1 MTKKIFKK
9 IGNVL
14 TMSLAIA
21 FIGILSPV
29 GTSAAVNGEPYG
41 FTYDN
46 AANGCTVYRYYC
58 LGDRSEYVP
67 YREFYSRGS
76 YLYTGKGILLKNGII
91 SCANTNGF
99 DANGIFYSI
108 GVNSSLTKY
117 DFGNTPTV
125 ILKEGALKL
134 NYDTADLAV
143 SVTTTEGTLSLDTLK
158 KVSEP
163 DTGFI
168 APKPVSPNRVD
179 MYENS
184 AGEFVYEAYQS
195 GKLKYKV
202 LVSKNGKKVLNRT
215 AGVRLTDTLTG
226 AKFIGFDTSYN
237 VYLFEGST
245 LYRFMEGKWFSAQ
258 KLVLSGNFKTFE
270 RDNNGFITKIV
281 TQKSSYQ
288 MKQLAVSGGWKA
300 SRTYVVT
307 KANYKTLYKKGSV
320 ASNTL
325 TLTHRKGNLYLDG
338 AKIASGVSKYGF
350 ASAKKII
357 YIKNRTAYSCDF
369 CGRSKKI
376 CTKARKLV
384 TNSVGL
390 VKKVK
395 LAKGTKKIR

>member
-1 MTKKIFKK
+1 MSKKILTK
-9 IGNVL
+9 IGNLL
-14 TMSLAIA
+14 TLALAIA

-29 GTSAAVNGEPYG
+29 GTSAAANGEPYG
-41 FTYDN
+41 FTFDD
-46 AANGCTVYRYYC
+46 AANSITVYRYYC
-58 LGDRSEYVP
+58 LGDKSEYVP

-76 YLYTGKGILLKNGII
+76 YLYTNRGILLKNGVLPG
-91 SCANTNGF
+91 APYNGF
-99 DANGIFYSI
+99 DSNGIFYSI
-108 GVNSSLTKY
+108 GVNGSMIKY

-125 ILKEGALKL
+125 ILKDGALKL
-134 NYDTADLAV
+134 NYDSADLAV
-143 SVTTTEGTLSLDTLK
+143 SVTTAEGTLSLATLK
-158 KVSEP
+158 KVAES
-163 DTGFI
+163 DTGFV
-168 APKPVSPNRVD
+168 APTKTVSPNRVD

-245 LYRFMEGKWFSAQ
+245 LYRFIEGKWFSAQ

-270 RDNNGFITKIV
+270 RDSNGFITKIV

-300 SRTYVVT
+300 SRTYVVK

-320 ASNTL
+320 ASN

-338 AKIASGVSKYGF
+338 AKIASGVSQYGF

-369 CGRSKKI
+369 CGRSKKL